1 MHACMRERPRVW
13 CTAACAR
20 AVPSGGR
27 GAGIMGD
34 EMGLG
39 KTIQLICFL
48 GGLHFSG
55 KHRPALIVAPVTTLQ
70 HWLRE
75 LHTWYPRFRVI
86 KLHNSSM
93 RLGALLAW

>member
-1 MHACMRERPRVW
+1 
-13 CTAACAR
+13 
-20 AVPSGGR
+20 
-27 GAGIMGD
+27 MGD

-39 KTIQLICFL
+39 KTIQLVCFL

-75 LHTWYPRFRVI
+75 LHTWYPHFRVI
-86 KLHNSSM
+86 KLHNSNM
-93 RLGALLAW
+93 KLGPPPPPMPSGTARCRCAHAPQVEQSRRVCRGQDGR

>member
-1 MHACMRERPRVW
+1 
-13 CTAACAR
+13 
-20 AVPSGGR
+20 
-27 GAGIMGD
+27 MGD

-86 KLHNSSM
+86 KLHNSNM
-93 RLGALLAW
+93 RLGALLTW

>member
-1 MHACMRERPRVW
+1 
-13 CTAACAR
+13 
-20 AVPSGGR
+20 
-27 GAGIMGD
+27 MGD

-55 KHRPALIVAPVTTLQ
+55 KHKTALIVAPVTTLQ

-93 RLGALLAW
+93 RLGAAPSPSPERMSPERSYLPAIAVKFRAPAL